1 MKIRLQHQGKDFEAD
16 LSQPLDISIPI
27 KNGEENPNCFY
38 APFPE
43 FSPVRAGDFVG
54 STAEGGPLNFFNVKI
69 NPHGNGTHTECV
81 GHIAREKF
89 TILQSLTRSHFL
101 CKLVS
106 VIPTKNEAGDRV
118 ISKSHLTGLFEK
130 DGVDALIV
138 RTMPNNP
145 DKRKQVW
152 SGINPPYFDAEALEY
167 LVANNIQHFLTDLP
181 SVDREEDGG
190 ALAGHKAYWQYP
202 DNTREFATIT
212 ELIFADDIL
221 KDGLYLL
228 NIQTISLDLDV
239 SPSKPVLFP
248 LKLLKT

>member
-1 MKIRLQHQGKDFEAD
+1 MKIRLQHQGKYFEAN
-16 LSQPLDISIPI
+16 LSQPVDISIPI
-27 KNGEENPNCFY
+27 KNGEENPNCFF

-89 TILQSLTRSHFL
+89 TIRESLTQSHFL

-106 VIPTKNEAGDRV
+106 VIPTKNESGDRV
-118 ISKSHLTGLFEK
+118 IRKAHLEGLFEK
-130 DGVDALIV
+130 EGINTLVV
-138 RTMPNNP
+138 RTMPNTS
-145 DKRKQVW
+145 DKRRQVW
-152 SGINPPYFDAEALEY
+152 SGINPPYFHTEALQY
-167 LVANNIQHFLTDLP
+167 LVDKGIQHLLTDLP

-190 ALAGHKAYWQYP
+190 ALAGHKAFWQYP
-202 DNTREFATIT
+202 DNTRKFATIT
-212 ELIFADDIL
+212 ELIFADDIVI
-221 KDGLYLL
+221 DDLYLL

-239 SPSKPVLFP
+239 SPSKPVLYR
-248 LKLLKT
+248 LTALKT